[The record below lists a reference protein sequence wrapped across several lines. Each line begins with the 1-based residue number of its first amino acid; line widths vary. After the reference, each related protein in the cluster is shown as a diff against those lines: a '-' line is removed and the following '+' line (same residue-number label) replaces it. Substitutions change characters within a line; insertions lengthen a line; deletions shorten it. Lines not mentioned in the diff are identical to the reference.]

1 MAQGIEELLKKK
13 FCVKIENEEQG
24 NYLLEKFAE
33 LKIYWKNGEE
43 GLAFVPCP
51 FPYYIYCDNHGSG
64 LVLTYCEYLTT
75 YTSLIDFNY
84 FKSIFEEKKVLPDI
98 FTVAIKSNKQVIAAK
113 NFLENIGYNDESII
127 NLVYHKV
134 KQCKVDVYTKVF
146 SFYYNTVESS
156 VPYASFI
163 EWCNERSK
171 ELIVP
176 NETPIYVKA
185 YFEQEYYSIKA
196 KMRKQGFKDLSP
208 NCADISK
215 KPGEVCFCIDLDNKL
230 LTITHLGVCPFIYS
244 NFISWYEEK
253 FKDYR
258 VVEDTSQFDW
268 ELQSSGERVYI
279 GPMATN
285 QSYYNMTTGE
295 FSIYIENIDSD
306 ATITCTDPQPV
317 INSPETNIEQ
327 KYTINSSKLINSDNT
342 LKSVI
347 ESIKYE

>member
-43 GLAFVPCP
+43 GLDFVPCP
-51 FPYYIYCDNHGSG
+51 FPYYIYCDNHGCG
-64 LVLTYCEYLTT
+64 LVLTYGEILVGSAT
-75 YTSLIDFNY
+75 LIDFSY
-84 FKSIFEEKKVLPDI
+84 FKSIFEDKKVLPDI
-98 FTVAIKSNKQVIAAK
+98 FTVAINSDQQVIDAK
-113 NFLENIGYNDESII
+113 NLLENIGYNDESI

-134 KQCKVDVYTKVF
+134 KLCKVDVYTKVF
-146 SFYYNTVESS
+146 SFYLNPNKSS
-156 VPYASFI
+156 VPYDSFI
-163 EWCNERSK
+163 EWYNERLK
-171 ELIVP
+171 ELTVP
-176 NETPIYVKA
+176 NIAPIYVKA

-230 LTITHLGVCPFIYS
+230 LSITHLGVSPLIYS
-244 NFISWYEEK
+244 NFISWYVEK
-253 FKDYR
+253 FKDYN

-268 ELQSSGERVYI
+268 ELQTSGERVYI

-285 QSYYNMTTGE
+285 QSYYDMTTGE

-306 ATITCTDPQPV
+306 ATITCTDPQHV
-317 INSPETNIEQ
+317 INNSETNIEQ
-327 KYTINSSKLINSDNT
+327 KYTINSSKLINSDAT